1 MRSALGH
8 FAWAVCGSIASSAL
22 PSAPGFS
29 PTRPA
34 SRSLELRS
42 MLTVIEENELKEMK
56 TMVNLGCDFY
66 MNAEM

>member
-1 MRSALGH
+1 
-8 FAWAVCGSIASSAL
+8 
-22 PSAPGFS
+22 
-29 PTRPA
+29 
-34 SRSLELRS
+34 